1 MIFVFN
7 NLIFL
12 LLLCCKRLYLPLAF
26 IESYYILYLNNYKEK
41 QTMKKFLLSLLFAA
55 MGTHACVMAQHGLV
69 GFANYADLG
78 LRGTTGGAGGEIVHV
93 KNRAD
98 FEKYAG
104 AEEPY
109 IIILDADLK
118 GFYDYSTDPKQK
130 HDVVSVA
137 SNKTIIGGG
146 SGARL
151 DSLGLD
157 IKNQQNIIIR
167 NLKISKADPDAIAL
181 RNSHH
186 VWIDHCDLSSQK
198 EENDANDGLLDFT
211 YGSSYLTVSW
221 CKFHDHDKSSICS
234 SGTRNIADYGRQR
247 VTYHHNA
254 FINCTQRNPRIGYGL
269 GHIFNDYNERNT
281 SYAIGM
287 FARAVVNVE
296 NCYFKDVKTPF
307 SQMYA
312 TSEDDAYWG
321 FLKSEGNV
329 FEGNK
334 GEGNSEGFDVS
345 RYYQYDFAMDD
356 AQSVPG
362 LVAQMGCVDGIESDI
377 IPFPGDG
384 AIGVVSGTVI
394 ACGDIEGATD
404 YIYKVGTSPDAL
416 RQCDPAM
423 LELQPSTTYYWQ
435 VTVDGGEYSGKTS
448 GVFRFTTAPD
458 KATFPTPF
466 DGEQHAS
473 LREIDGATSPCVP
486 LNLRWRE
493 GFDAQGYTV
502 YMGTDSSLDGADGHY
517 VEAEAWQPGDLRYGH
532 TYYWRVDATTAD
544 GSVAPGDVWS
554 FTSDISYAHEGR
566 NEGEHAVRGGL
577 CFPELDNQPSWIL
590 ASNDSCNVGDQ
601 GPGYMSFVWAGNAAT
616 YDITT
621 AYFDESSGKGWYGLF
636 VGEECKDSWIAKAN
650 NNKMATR
657 VTKDVALAPGDEIR
671 IEFYT
676 EGNMRCRTDYID
688 IALSSGSSGIEN
700 VDSSLSRETRIYS
713 LDGRYVGSDVRKLDK
728 GIYIINSRKV
738 VVSGR

>member
-1 MIFVFN
+1 M
-7 NLIFL
+7 
-12 LLLCCKRLYLPLAF
+12 
-26 IESYYILYLNNYKEK
+26 LYLNNYKEK
-41 QTMKKFLLSLLFAA
+41 QTMRKLLLSLLFAVA
-55 MGTHACVMAQHGLV
+55 GAPACVMAQHGLV

-78 LRGTTGGAGGEIVHV
+78 LRGTTGGAGGTIVHV
-93 KNRAD
+93 TNRAD

-157 IKNQQNIIIR
+157 IKDRQNIIIR
-167 NLKISKADPDAIAL
+167 NLKISKADPDAIAF

-254 FINCTQRNPRIGYGL
+254 FVNCTQRNPRIGYGL

-329 FEGNK
+329 FEGSR
-334 GEGNSEGFDVS
+334 GEGNSSGFDVS

-384 AIGVVSGTVI
+384 AIGVVRGTQI
-394 ACGDIEGATD
+394 ACGDIEGATG

-416 RQCDPAM
+416 QQCDPAA
-423 LELQPSTTYYWQ
+423 LELQPATTYYWQ

-448 GVFRFTTAPD
+448 GVFRFTTAPAE
-458 KATFPTPF
+458 ATYPTPF

-473 LREIDGATSPCVP
+473 LREVDGSTSPCVP
-486 LNLRWRE
+486 LSLRWRE
-493 GFDAQGYTV
+493 GFDAEGYTV
-502 YMGTDSSLDGADGHY
+502 YMGTDSSLDDVEANY
-517 VEAEAWQPGDLRYGH
+517 VETEEWQPGSLRYGQ
-532 TYYWRVDATTAD
+532 TYYWRVDATAAD
-544 GSVAPGDVWS
+544 GSVATGDVWS
-554 FTSDISYAHEGR
+554 FTSDISHAHEGR
-566 NEGEHAVRGGL
+566 NEVEHAVRGAL

-601 GPGYMSFVWAGNAAT
+601 GPGYMSFVWAGDAAE

-621 AYFDESSGKGWYGLF
+621 AYFDEASGQGWFGLY
-636 VGEECKDSWIAKAN
+636 VGEELKDQWTAKAN

-657 VTKDVALAPGDEIR
+657 VTRNVPLDVGDELR
-671 IEFYT
+671 LEFYT
-676 EGNMRCRTDYID
+676 NGNMRCRTDYID
-688 IALSSGSSGIEN
+688 IAPSSGSSGIEDIEATAQQQ
-700 VDSSLSRETRIYS
+700 VRIYS
-713 LDGRYVGSDVRKLDK
+713 LDGRYLGSDIGRLGK
-728 GIYIINSRKV
+728 GIYIINNRKV
-738 VVSGR
+738 VISGR